1 MNIEELTTDI
11 LSYDDYLEVR
21 VKHEGK
27 IYNITR
33 KVIKP
38 KKDNE
43 CIYLTLKKVKLNKTK
58 E

>member
-11 LSYDDYLEVR
+11 LSYDDYVEVR
-21 VKHEGK
+21 IKHEGK

-43 CIYLTLKKVKLNKTK
+43 CIYLTLKEIKNNK
-58 E
+58 